1 MSVRVNTTHRYK
13 VLVHTAVHYNEKV
26 WTYRWPLVKCSFL
39 KHGTGLAHSTTG
51 LEEDSYCIGTFD
63 VDKLKDAVP
72 LLFVFFDWFGRG
84 ISALHNPPK
93 LTDLV
98 IYGPGYVASTYKC
111 ATSRESLGFR
121 LRVMLDKDNVQ
132 RNSPPYKLPVNIN
145 LAYVGSSINMCVEL
159 VPDEPSSP
167 SEIALASI
175 RARRKLLERSRKR
188 QARIIAEQFAEIGR
202 LTAKLEEMQTAH
214 GDAGDDAEKP

>member
-1 MSVRVNTTHRYK
+1 
-13 VLVHTAVHYNEKV
+13 
-26 WTYRWPLVKCSFL
+26 
-39 KHGTGLAHSTTG
+39 
-51 LEEDSYCIGTFD
+51 
-63 VDKLKDAVP
+63 
-72 LLFVFFDWFGRG
+72 
-84 ISALHNPPK
+84 
-93 LTDLV
+93 
-98 IYGPGYVASTYKC
+98 
-111 ATSRESLGFR
+111 
-121 LRVMLDKDNVQ
+121 MLDKDNVQ